1 MKFKSVLFEGG
12 VEKISTL
19 ADGSLRVH
27 IGTPELSDETM
38 VNLFKMNRKTGY
50 VLLSPY
56 PVNKDQQEAV
66 EKASSSIEHESTE
79 FGNKTPSQ
87 RLRNVLYVH
96 WEQTQPKQINP
107 DNGQLE
113 LVEFDLFYKRQLN
126 KIVEHYKTKLN

>member
-1 MKFKSVLFEGG
+1 MKKILF
-12 VEKISTL
+12 I
-19 ADGSLRVH
+19 
-27 IGTPELSDETM
+27 TP
-38 VNLFKMNRKTGY
+38 Y
-50 VLLSPY
+50 Q
-56 PVNKDQQEAV
+56 KD
-66 EKASSSIEHESTE
+66 
-79 FGNKTPSQ
+79 KTPSQ

>member
-1 MKFKSVLFEGG
+1 MKSKSVLFEGG

-56 PVNKDQQEAV
+56 PVNK
-66 EKASSSIEHESTE
+66 
-79 FGNKTPSQ
+79 
-87 RLRNVLYVH
+87 H